1 MARYARP
8 GQALKIAYDSPTTG
22 LTGTFGVT
30 IIDADTEAVVV
41 ARSTANIAEIPAGS
55 GIYRWEGFAP
65 AVGSY
70 LVVGDD
76 GTATPAGTTAEALEV
91 TVSGLP
97 ALAGAA
103 VGGGPCSLWTTEEA
117 VGECCDAGEGADLAY
132 AVQVATAMLW
142 EMSGRRYSGA
152 CRATV
157 RPHQQFT
164 TCGPRGWYRRGR
176 GPWGCRALDDVLL
189 AGYPVRE
196 VEEVKVDGVV
206 LDPTAY
212 MLVEDR
218 RLLRT
223 DGTWWPSCQYLERG
237 DDEDGTF
244 FVTYTYGADPPLTGR
259 HAATKLA
266 CEIAK
271 SCADLECALPENTSR
286 VVRQGVEVA
295 VDAAR
300 ALPGGLGLQEVDA
313 FLRVAGGPGRRRP
326 AVVSPDSRRYP
337 LVVSTG
343 PAT

>member
-1 MARYARP
+1 VARYSRP
-8 GQALKIAYDSPTTG
+8 GAELVIAYDSPTTG
-22 LTGTFGVT
+22 LEGTFGVT
-30 IIDADTEAVVV
+30 IIDAETEAVVV

-55 GIYRWEGFAP
+55 AIYVWTGIAP

-76 GTATPAGTTAEALEV
+76 GSATPQGTTAEMLVV
-91 TVSGLP
+91 TTSGLP
-97 ALAGAA
+97 DLAGAA
-103 VGGGPCSLWTTEEA
+103 VGAGPCSLWTTEEA
-117 VGECCDAGEGADLAY
+117 VGACCDVGEEADLPY
-132 AVQVATAMLW
+132 AVQVASAMLW

-152 CRATV
+152 CRAVV
-157 RPHQQFT
+157 RPHQQFE
-164 TCGPRGWYRRGR
+164 TCGPHGWYLRWRRG
-176 GPWGCRALDDVLL
+176 GCRSLDDVKL

-196 VEEVKVDGVV
+196 VEEVKLDGVV
-206 LDPTAY
+206 LDPSAY
-212 MLVEDR
+212 MLVNSR
-218 RLLRT
+218 YLLRT
-223 DGTWWPSCQYLERG
+223 DGSWWPSCQYLERS
-237 DDEDGTF
+237 DTEDGTF
-244 FVTYTYGADPPLTGR
+244 FITYTYGADPPLTGR

-271 SCADLECALPENTSR
+271 ACANLDCALPENTSR

-300 ALPGGLGLQEVDA
+300 SLPGGLGLQEVEA
-313 FLRVAGGPGRRRP
+313 FLRGHGGPSRRRP

>member
-8 GQALKIAYDSPTTG
+8 GQQVVISYDSPTTG
-22 LTGTFGVT
+22 LEGTFGVT
-30 IIDADTEAVVV
+30 IVDALTEAVVV
-41 ARSTANIAEIPAGS
+41 ARSTANIAEVPAGS
-55 GIYRWEGFAP
+55 GIYRWTGTAP
-65 AVGSY
+65 VVGHY

-76 GTATPAGTTAEALEV
+76 DSGTPQGTTAEALEV
-91 TVSGLP
+91 TTSGLP

-103 VGGGPCSLWTTEEA
+103 VGAGPCSLWTTEEA
-117 VGECCDAGEGADLAY
+117 VGACCDAGEGADLAY

-164 TCGPRGWYRRGR
+164 TCGRHGWYRRGR
-176 GPWGCRALDDVLL
+176 RPFGCRALDDVLL

-196 VEEVKVDGVV
+196 VEEVKLDGVV
-206 LDPTAY
+206 LDPSAY
-212 MLVEDR
+212 LLVNDR
-218 RLLRT
+218 SLLRT
-223 DGTWWPSCQYLERG
+223 DGLWWPSCQYLERG
-237 DDEDGTF
+237 DTEDGTF

-259 HAATKLA
+259 HAATRLA
-266 CEIAK
+266 CEVAK
-271 SCADLECALPENTSR
+271 ACADLECALPANTSR

-300 ALPGGLGLQEVDA
+300 ALPGGLGLQEVEA
-313 FLRVAGGPGRRRP
+313 FLRSTPAARSRRP

-343 PAT
+343 PAE